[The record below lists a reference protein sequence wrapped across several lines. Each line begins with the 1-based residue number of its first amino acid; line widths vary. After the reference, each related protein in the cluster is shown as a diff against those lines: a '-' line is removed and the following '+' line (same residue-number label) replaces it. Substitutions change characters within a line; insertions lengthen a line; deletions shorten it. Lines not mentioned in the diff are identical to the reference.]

1 MESQKILVLHGPNL
15 NLLGRREPEIYG
27 SITLD
32 QVNTALK
39 EKAAALGA
47 AIDLFQSNH
56 EGELIDKIQSA
67 AATYSGILINP
78 AAFTHYSYALRE
90 ALAAAGLPLVEV
102 HLSNIFAR
110 EAFRSHSVVS
120 PVAAGVICGFG
131 LNSYLLGLEA
141 LVQVIVAGEKS

>member
-1 MESQKILVLHGPNL
+1 MTPLKILVLHGPNL

-27 SITLD
+27 SITLE

-39 EKAAALGA
+39 QKAAALGA
-47 AIDLFQSNH
+47 AIDSYQSNH
-56 EGELIDKIQSA
+56 EGELIDRIQSA
-67 AATYSGILINP
+67 SATYSGILINP

-90 ALAAAGLPLVEV
+90 ALAAADLPLVEV

-131 LNSYLLGLEA
+131 VTSYLLGLEA
-141 LVQVIVAGEKS
+141 LVQVISAGEKS

>member
-1 MESQKILVLHGPNL
+1 MAPLKILVLHGPNL

-27 SITLD
+27 NITLD
-32 QVNTALK
+32 QVNAAL
-39 EKAAALGA
+39 EAKAAKLGA
-47 AIDLFQSNH
+47 AIDSFQSNH
-56 EGELIDKIQSA
+56 EGALIDEIQAASSA
-67 AATYSGILINP
+67 YDGILINP

-90 ALAAAGLPLVEV
+90 ALAAAGLPLVEA

-131 LNSYLLGLEA
+131 INSYLLGLEA
-141 LVQVIVAGEKS
+141 LIQVIGEGRKR